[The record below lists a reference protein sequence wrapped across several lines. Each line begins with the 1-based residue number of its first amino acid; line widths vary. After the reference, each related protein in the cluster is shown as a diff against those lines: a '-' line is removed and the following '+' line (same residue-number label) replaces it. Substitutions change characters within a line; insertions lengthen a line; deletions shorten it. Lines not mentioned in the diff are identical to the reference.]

1 MIIKTLIVDDEP
13 VALDILENYI
23 QRLDTL
29 TLVGRF
35 TSPSKAFQFL
45 QTSSVDLLFLDIN
58 MPNLNGIELLRS
70 LTHPP
75 KVIFTTAYDDYA
87 MLGYELD
94 IIDYL
99 LKPIAYP
106 RFLKAL
112 NKVIQVDIMPIQNT
126 TLNTIQEAPYIFVQA
141 DKKMTKVLL
150 SDILYIESIGNYL
163 KIHTK
168 EKLITTHASLTYM
181 EEKLPKKQFVRIH
194 RSFIIAL
201 AQLTAYTAT
210 NVDIANQTLPISRN
224 YKLRFLELVEA
235 NI

>member
-1 MIIKTLIVDDEP
+1 MTIKTLIVDDEP

-29 TLVGRF
+29 ALVGRF
-35 TSPSKAFQFL
+35 TSPSKAFQYL
-45 QTSSVDLLFLDIN
+45 QTAPVDLLFLDIN

-87 MLGYELD
+87 MLGYELN

-112 NKVIQVDIMPIQNT
+112 NKVIQLDIMPIQNV
-126 TLNTIQEAPYIFVQA
+126 TLNTPQEAPYIFVQA

-168 EKLITTHASLTYM
+168 EKLITTYASLTYM